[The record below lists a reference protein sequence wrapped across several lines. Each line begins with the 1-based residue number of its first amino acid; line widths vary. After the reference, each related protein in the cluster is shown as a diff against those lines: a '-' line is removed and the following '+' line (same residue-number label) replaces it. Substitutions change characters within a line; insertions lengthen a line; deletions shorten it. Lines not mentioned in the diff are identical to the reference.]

1 MFRRRLQTRLFIS
14 LLAAL
19 AAGCACPCSKK
30 PGSAGQPLPRFA
42 RVDTRLYRG
51 GQPTPE
57 GYRRLADL
65 GVKTVID
72 LRAEDES
79 QRAADAQ
86 AAESLGIRWLSLPM
100 RAYGRPTEA
109 QLNAFLRA
117 VDDPANQPVYVHCRQ
132 GKDRTGT
139 LVAVYRVA
147 EQHWEPV
154 RAYREARA
162 FGLTPWNPFLRYVIL
177 HQASKK
183 RPQLANLP

>member
-1 MFRRRLQTRLFIS
+1 MSPHRHRGSIVLSGLV
-14 LLAAL
+14 LL

-30 PGSAGQPLPRFA
+30 PNSAGQPLPRFA
-42 RVDTRLYRG
+42 RVDERLYRG
-51 GQPTPE
+51 GQPTLE

-86 AAESLGIRWLSLPM
+86 AAGSLGIRWLSLPM

-109 QLNAFLRA
+109 QLSAFLSA

-154 RAYREARA
+154 RAYREARSL
-162 FGLTPWNPFLRYVIL
+162 GLTRWNPFLRYVIL
-177 HQASKK
+177 HQASKE
-183 RPQLANLP
+183 RPRLANLP